1 MQFWN
6 EIIHTALLG
15 TERKQLPVDSL
26 PPALKEAAGFVTAQ
40 PDTDR
45 EEQFLQVAA
54 ATSNFRRSGVNPL
67 HEQAKP
73 VTKAPPESL
82 PYCSPRAAQILK
94 DILAEDNPNLL
105 ACWLDCCNNAQQLAQ
120 PELVPILLS
129 RGLNDRERI
138 REGVTAVCGKR
149 GEWLS
154 GLNPAWASAAPVN
167 EEELWQTGTLD
178 QRRLSLWRVRQQDP
192 AKTRDW
198 LEQTWPQEN
207 VISKAGLLKQL
218 DGMVEPE
225 DEPWLTT
232 LLQEKSQKVKDES
245 LTLLQQLPTSA
256 LVSHYEELLKPL
268 IYLKKE
274 KALLGMVNKTV
285 VHIDMP
291 VVPDKGDYAQGIE
304 KLSIDKVITDGE
316 YILQQLIEHVPLT
329 FWEQHFGMSLSDT
342 LDQFTGKNLKY
353 KPAFPKAIIQFKDK
367 KSATAYIQ
375 YSDTFHP
382 ELIDL
387 LPPDQQDAYCLRHFK
402 HNSNL
407 VIEAIRK
414 WTQEWSP
421 DLAKAV
427 IDHTAKQVYLYNISF
442 YKTTIHL
449 IPVAIQTSL
458 DSMGPT
464 DPQHQI
470 YWTNLLEQLKKLL
483 DLKAQTLKAF
493 NE

>member
-15 TERKQLPVDSL
+15 TEKKQLPVDSL
-26 PPALKEAAGFVTAQ
+26 PPALKEAAGLVAAQ

-67 HEQAKP
+67 NEQAK
-73 VTKAPPESL
+73 TISEAPPESL

-105 ACWLDCCNNAQQLAQ
+105 ACWLECCNNAERLVL
-120 PELVPILLS
+120 PELVSVLLG
-129 RGLNDRERI
+129 RGLNDRKRI
-138 REGVTAVCGKR
+138 QQGVIAVCGKR

-154 GLNPAWASAAPVN
+154 GLNPAWASAAPVDDL
-167 EEELWQTGTLD
+167 ELWQTGTLD
-178 QRRLSLWRVRQQDP
+178 QRKLILWRVRQEDP

-198 LEQTWPQEN
+198 LQQTWPQEN
-207 VISKAGLLKQL
+207 AITKAVLLKQL

-232 LLQEKSQKVKDES
+232 LLQEKNQKVKDES
-245 LTLLQQLPTSA
+245 LKLLQQLPGSA
-256 LVSHYEELLKPL
+256 LVRHYEELVKHL

-285 VHIDMP
+285 LHIEIP
-291 VVPDKGDYAQGIE
+291 IVPDKGDYAQGIE
-304 KLSIDKVITDGE
+304 KLSNDKLYSDGE
-316 YILQQLIEHVPLT
+316 FILLQLIERVPPT
-329 FWEQHFGMSLSDT
+329 FWEEHFGLT
-342 LDQFTGKNLKY
+342 PANVLAQFSGKNEKY
-353 KPAFPKAIIQFKDK
+353 LPAFAR
-367 KSATAYIQ
+367 ATARFRDRNWAMTYLGTRDIF
-375 YSDTFHP
+375 YE
-382 ELIDL
+382 ELLTL
-387 LPPDQQDAYCLRHFK
+387 LSPQDQEAYCIDKFK
-402 HNSNL
+402 QYAEQ
-407 VIEAIRK
+407 IIAQARQ
-414 WTQEWSP
+414 WTHEWSP
-421 DLAKAV
+421 ELTKAIV
-427 IDHTAKQVYLYNISF
+427 THTSKQVYQYNISF

-449 IPVAIQTSL
+449 IAVTIQTSL

-464 DPQHQI
+464 EPQQRI
-470 YWTNLLEQLKKLL
+470 YWTNILEQLKKLL

>member
-15 TERKQLPVDSL
+15 TEKKQLPVESL
-26 PPALKEAAGFVTAQ
+26 PPALKEAASLVTAQ

-45 EEQFLQVAA
+45 EELFLQVAA
-54 ATSNFRRSGVNPL
+54 TTSNFRRSGVNPL
-67 HEQAKP
+67 HEQVKP
-73 VTKAPPESL
+73 ITEAPPESL
-82 PYCSPRAAQILK
+82 PYCSLRAAQILK

-105 ACWLDCCNNAQQLAQ
+105 TCWLDCCKKAQQLAQ
-120 PELVPILLS
+120 PELVPVLLS
-129 RGLNDRERI
+129 RGVNDRKRI
-138 REGVTAVCGKR
+138 QQGVTAVCGKR

-154 GLNPAWASAAPVN
+154 GLNAAWASAAPVN
-167 EEELWQTGTLD
+167 EDELWQTGTAD
-178 QRRLSLWRVRQQDP
+178 QRKLTLWRVRQQDP

-198 LEQTWPQEN
+198 LQQTWPQEN
-207 VISKAGLLKQL
+207 ANSKAELLKQL

-245 LTLLQQLPTSA
+245 LKLLQQLPTSA
-256 LVSHYEELLKPL
+256 LVRQYEELLKPL

-285 VHIDMP
+285 LHIDMP
-291 VVPDKGDYAQGIE
+291 VVPDKGEYAPGIE
-304 KLSIDKVITDGE
+304 KLSNDKAITDGE
-316 YILQQLIEHVPLT
+316 FILIQLIEHVPLT
-329 FWEQHFGMSLSDT
+329 FWEQHFGMSLADT
-342 LDQFTGKNLKY
+342 LDQFGGKNLKY
-353 KPAFPKAIIQFKDK
+353 KPAFVKAIAQFKDA
-367 KSATAYIQ
+367 KSATAYLE
-375 YSDTFHP
+375 DTDAFHH
-382 ELIDL
+382 ELLDL

-427 IDHTAKQVYLYNISF
+427 IEHTAKQVYQYNISF

-449 IPVAIQTSL
+449 IPVTIQTSL
-458 DSMGPT
+458 DSMGPS
-464 DPQHQI
+464 DPQHRI
-470 YWTNLLEQLKKLL
+470 YWTNLLEQFRKLL